1 VARRRQC
8 QCAGFALYAQ
18 RTNEEAGMDDKSQ
31 QGGGAQ
37 GYDATQWH
45 VVEKGETLSK
55 IAERYY
61 GDASLYP
68 KIFEANR
75 DVLKDPNMI
84 RIGQKLRIP

>member
-1 VARRRQC
+1 
-8 QCAGFALYAQ
+8 
-18 RTNEEAGMDDKSQ
+18 MDDKSQ
-31 QGGGAQ
+31 QGGSGQ